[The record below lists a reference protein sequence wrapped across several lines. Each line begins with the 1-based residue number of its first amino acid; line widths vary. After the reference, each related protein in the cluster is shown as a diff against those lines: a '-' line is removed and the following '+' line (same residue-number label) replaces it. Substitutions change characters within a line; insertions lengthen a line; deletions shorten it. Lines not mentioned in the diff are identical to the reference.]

1 MPRLDYW
8 LRGWLFTMTSFENT
22 DLQEIGKFDKVS
34 QIWWDP
40 HGEMGTLHTINPLRT
55 DFIMRNLSD
64 PHPRI
69 LDVGCGGGILS
80 EALAKRGAQVVAIDL
95 SEPSLQ
101 VARRHAEA
109 QRLAIDYRYASA
121 EETAARQTAQF
132 DAVTCMEMLEHVPEP
147 AKVIAAC
154 AQALKPGGHAYFST
168 INRTLKSLLF
178 AIVAGEYFLHLL
190 PRGTH
195 TYSKLIQPRE
205 LKAWAAQGGLVF
217 SELASLIFNPLTGS
231 WKVAPNFEDVNYM
244 AHFTKPA

>member
-1 MPRLDYW
+1 
-8 LRGWLFTMTSFENT
+8 MTSFDNT

-40 HGEMGTLHTINPLRT
+40 KGEMGTLHTINPLRL
-55 DFIMRNLSD
+55 DFIIRNLSQ
-64 PHPRI
+64 PNPRI

-80 EALAKRGAQVVAIDL
+80 EALAKAGAHVTGIDL

-101 VARRHAEA
+101 VARQHA
-109 QRLAIDYRYASA
+109 QSQGLAIDYRSASA
-121 EETAARQTAQF
+121 EETAARQPAQF

-147 AKVIAAC
+147 AKVVAAC

-168 INRTLKSLLF
+168 INRTLKAFLF

-195 TYSKLIQPRE
+195 TYQKLIQPRE
-205 LKAWAAQGGLVF
+205 LKAWAAQSGLTF
-217 SELASLIFNPLTGS
+217 SELQSLIFNPLTGS
-231 WKVAPNFEDVNYM
+231 WKVAPGFEDVNYM
-244 AHFTKPA
+244 AHFVKPARAS